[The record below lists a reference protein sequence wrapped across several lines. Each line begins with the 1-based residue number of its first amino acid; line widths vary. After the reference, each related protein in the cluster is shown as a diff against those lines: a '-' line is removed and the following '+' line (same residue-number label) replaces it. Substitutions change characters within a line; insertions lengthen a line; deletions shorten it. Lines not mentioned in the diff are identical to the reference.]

1 MPRVAKEKTDT
12 RMDLLTQQVSELTEK
27 FNAVLDAM
35 PKPEARRV
43 APVVKSGAVDSGDL
57 DMPRYHGAAEIS
69 PTLEM
74 IQPDIEVPDGP
85 LSRSHIEELAFN
97 EEFVDVMVHE
107 SDSPDAEPIVEVF
120 NNGTRQMFPRN
131 MVVTCRRKYLEGLI
145 RSKPVSYAN
154 VEFVREDG
162 VRAVKYPKRSSLRY
176 PFQVVRDDNPRGV
189 AWLKKLM
196 AQAA

>member
-1 MPRVAKEKTDT
+1 MARVAKEKTDS
-12 RMDLLTQQVSELTEK
+12 RIDLLTQQVSELTEK

-35 PKPEARRV
+35 PRPSRV
-43 APVVKSGAVDSGDL
+43 APVAKSGGVDSGDL
-57 DMPRYHGAAEIS
+57 DLPRNEGAVEFS
-69 PTLEM
+69 PTTLEM
-74 IQPDIEVPDGP
+74 IRPELEVPDGP
-85 LSRSHIEELAFN
+85 VSRSQMEELAFN
-97 EEFVDVMVHE
+97 EEYVDVMVHE
-107 SDSPDAEPIVEVF
+107 SDSPDAEPLVEVF
-120 NNGTRQMFPRN
+120 NNGTRQMFPRGH
-131 MVVTCRRKYLEGLI
+131 VVTCRRKYLEGLI